1 MGFLVVLLLLCLVA
15 HPAAPEEVLLG
26 VFPVVLPLDH
36 LEGTLVVPLLV
47 HLEVNTVVP
56 PLVRLVISMVVR
68 LLLSSE
74 LFLVVQLLRVN
85 ISVFLAA
92 SLLVHPMFQDQVYL
106 LLYHL
111 EVSIVDLLG
120 AHPLRVNMVRHLQV
134 YTVGHPALDFL
145 VGPQVQEELL
155 GI

>member
-1 MGFLVVLLLLCLVA
+1 MGFQVVLLLVCLVA
-15 HPAAPEEVLLG
+15 HPAAPEEVLPG
-26 VFPVVLPLDH
+26 VFPVVHLLDH
-36 LEGTLVVPLLV
+36 LEGFLVVPPLVPPLV

-92 SLLVHPMFQDQVYL
+92 SLLVHPMFQDQVYP

-111 EVSIVDLLG
+111 
-120 AHPLRVNMVRHLQV
+120 
-134 YTVGHPALDFL
+134 
-145 VGPQVQEELL
+145 
-155 GI
+155 